1 MLKNNL
7 SALTTLLRNRLIH
20 PGNAPRLLTHT
31 VTFRCNARCI
41 MCDSWKKNGK
51 DDLTIAEIER
61 IYQQL
66 PTLDAVRLTGGEP
79 FVRQDFAEIAQLATD
94 ILRPALLHI
103 TTNGFLTSAITR
115 FLENRDKKIP
125 LHLLVSVDGIETTHD
140 KIRGIQG
147 AFART
152 RTTIEEVLAHAQ
164 EWNVLPAVN
173 QTIVDA
179 QGFEEYQT
187 LHALLEPWKISH
199 QVVIAYA
206 ESATYS
212 ENREKNL
219 APTYPGQFQPLHPLP
234 PSTLEPFLQQLQ
246 LDYAKASLTHRLP
259 KMYYTRGIANR
270 LLHKEAKPNPPCAAL
285 GPHLRLFPNGD
296 VPVCQFNG
304 NVVGNLR
311 ECDFAD
317 LWQSAEHRKWRR
329 WVQACPGC
337 WAECEILPSAFY
349 SGDLFRRHP

>member
-1 MLKNNL
+1 MPPLL
-7 SALTTLLRNRLIH
+7 SLTTLVRNRLVH
-20 PGNAPRLLTHT
+20 PGNMPRLLTHT

-51 DDLTIAEIER
+51 DDLSIAEIER
-61 IYQQL
+61 IYRQL

-79 FVRQDFAEIAQLATD
+79 FVRNDFAEIAQLATD

-103 TTNGFLTSAITR
+103 TTNGFLTGAITR

-125 LHLLVSVDGIETTHD
+125 LHLLVSVDGVEKTHD
-140 KIRGIQG
+140 KIRGVQG
-147 AFART
+147 AFARA
-152 RTTIEEVLAHAQ
+152 RTTIEEVLANARD
-164 EWNVLPAVN
+164 WNVLPAVN
-173 QTIVDA
+173 QTIVDE
-179 QGFEEYQT
+179 QGFAEYQT
-187 LHALLEPWKISH
+187 LHALLEPWNISH

-219 APTYPGQFQPLHPLP
+219 APTYPGQFQPLHPLQ

-246 LDYAKASLTHRLP
+246 LDYAKASLAHRLP
-259 KMYYTRGIANR
+259 KMYYTLGIANR
-270 LLHKEAKPNPPCAAL
+270 LLRQEAKPNPPCAAL

-311 ECDFAD
+311 ECDFAE

-349 SGDLFRRHP
+349 SGDLFRHRK